1 MTLPS
6 APLALLAE
14 APHSAPVRHWEQYL
28 GWSAGLVL
36 LVVLV
41 YWLMRQGWNWRST
54 LQSDL
59 PPLPE
64 PPEDPGPVLLTATGR
79 YHGTTRAGEWLERIV
94 AHGLGARS
102 LAELTLTER
111 GLLARRPGAGDL
123 WIPAGDLA
131 GARTDSGIAGKVVP
145 SGLLVVTWRLGDT
158 RLDSGFRADHP
169 DQHPAWV
176 AAIDRIAAAAPA
188 ARHDTEGTS

>member
-1 MTLPS
+1 MTGT
-6 APLALLAE
+6 PLLLAGQ
-14 APHSAPVRHWEQYL
+14 PHSAPVQHWSDYL

-36 LVVLV
+36 LVILV
-41 YWLMRQGWNWRST
+41 YWLMRQGWKWRST

-64 PPEDPGPVLLTATGR
+64 PPADPGPVLLSVSGR
-79 YHGTTRAGEWLERIV
+79 YHGTTTAGNWLDRIV

-111 GLLARRPGAGDL
+111 GLLARRPGATDL
-123 WIPAGDLA
+123 WIPAEALV

-145 SGLLVVTWRLGDT
+145 SGLLVATWRHGDLE
-158 RLDSGFRADHP
+158 LDSGFRADRP

-176 AAIDRIAAAAPA
+176 AAIERIAAGPA
-188 ARHDTEGTS
+188 AARSNSTEGTS

>member
-1 MTLPS
+1 MTG
-6 APLALLAE
+6 ALLLLA
-14 APHSAPVRHWEQYL
+14 APPHSAPVRHWNDYL

-36 LVVLV
+36 VVLLV
-41 YWLMRQGWNWRST
+41 YWLMRQGWKWRST

-64 PPEDPGPVLLTATGR
+64 PPEDPGPALRTGTGR
-79 YHGTTRAGEWLERIV
+79 YHGTTTAGEWLDRIV

-102 LAELTLTER
+102 LAELTLTPR
-111 GLLARRPGAGDL
+111 GLLVRRPGSDDL
-123 WIPAGDLA
+123 WIPAEALV

-145 SGLLVVTWRLGDT
+145 SGLLVVTWLLGD
-158 RLDSGFRADHP
+158 RQLDSGFRADQP

-176 AAIDRIAAAAPA
+176 AEIDRIAAAPA
-188 ARHDTEGTS
+188 AARNTTEGTS